1 MATYKAGEETKSRI
15 LEKSKEL
22 FYKNGLKNTT
32 YIQIS
37 KKADVN
43 IGTIVYHFKSI
54 ENIGHIVYLEIVK
67 HRRDVTFEKI
77 KKTFPDLSMDSAL
90 YPLLEYRINTD
101 SYIRYPNYT
110 RFIGEIIG
118 NVETWAIEDLSS
130 SGHKLSNKFGSRYTE
145 KEFFMEKLL
154 FLPFASLVVNES
166 RHIGMELSAK
176 EIAEFHS
183 RARLLPMGATNEEI
197 DEILRQVDEVAE
209 QIHLKISPTFDISC

>member
-1 MATYKAGEETKSRI
+1 MANYKAGEETKSRI

-67 HRRDVTFEKI
+67 KRREVTVEKI
-77 KKTFPDLSMDSAL
+77 KNTFPDKEVD
-90 YPLLEYRINTD
+90 PLLDPLLDYRINTD

-110 RFIGEIIG
+110 RFVGEIIG
-118 NVETWAIEDLSS
+118 NVETWAIDDLSA
-130 SGHKLSNKFGSRYTE
+130 SGHKLASRFGSSYGE

-166 RHIGMELSAK
+166 RHVNMNLTAK
-176 EIAEFHS
+176 EIAEFHT
-183 RARLLPMGATNEEI
+183 RARLLPMGASLEEI
-197 DEILRQVDEVAE
+197 DVILSRINEIAE
-209 QIHLKISPTFDISC
+209 QIHLNISPTFEIS